1 MFDQAAQYDAKREAL
16 AKWDANAPQRFAQAA
31 ADADRNYRLG
41 AIPLTTYTQIQQS
54 YVEAV
59 NAVLDTRREA
69 LEALLQLRALNGGAA
84 LAR

>member
-1 MFDQAAQYDAKREAL
+1 MPAIE
-16 AKWDANAPQRFAQAA
+16 AA

-54 YVEAV
+54 YVDAV

-69 LEALLQLRALNGGAA
+69 IEALLKLRADDLAA
-84 LAR
+84 ARREKCP

>member
-1 MFDQAAQYDAKREAL
+1 MRPSARR
-16 AKWDANAPQRFAQAA
+16 WPNGMPIRHSVFAQAA